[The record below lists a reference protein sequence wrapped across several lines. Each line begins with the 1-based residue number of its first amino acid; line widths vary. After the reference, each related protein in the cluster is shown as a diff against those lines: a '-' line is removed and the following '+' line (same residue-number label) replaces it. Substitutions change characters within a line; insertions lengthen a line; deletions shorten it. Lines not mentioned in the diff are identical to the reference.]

1 MAGRLDR
8 LEREVHM
15 QTSQRR
21 GGLIAAACVTL
32 KEFQQVAIA
41 ALGVIGVSSKPFPV
55 YEGLI

>member
-1 MAGRLDR
+1 M
-8 LEREVHM
+8 HM